1 MEIRSGTEKAFYVPR
16 HGAGMGDGNACEL
29 FVRSFVRP
37 LESWNGELR
46 DQADTSL
53 ETARG
58 EVPWLEATTL
68 ISCPVSLSLVDLSL

>member
-1 MEIRSGTEKAFYVPR
+1 MEIRSGTEKALYVPR

-37 LESWNGELR
+37 LESWNSELR
-46 DQADTSL
+46 DKADASL

-58 EVPWLEATTL
+58 EVPLLEDATL
-68 ISCPVSLSLVDLSL
+68 IACP